1 MYTLYIHT
9 LFIVLVYIVYLGTC
23 ISCTTNLVSDL
34 RTDHAGLHQKYLVHD
49 FHYSCAFPSTIL
61 FYSLT
66 NHQPSNK

>member
-34 RTDHAGLHQKYLVHD
+34 RTDHAGLHQKYLAFHD
-49 FHYSCAFPSTIL
+49 TFLLTDQPPAFKQVAQ
-61 FYSLT
+61 F
-66 NHQPSNK
+66 K